1 MTKCTFAELS
11 GFIEELKVLIVVD
24 VFDTV
29 AHGTS
34 KEASSSAS
42 KAAAHTPAEASHT
55 SASEEVVVE
64 HVDDPYS
71 SRPRQPEEGP
81 RVLP

>member
-11 GFIEELKVLIVVD
+11 GFIEELEVLIGD
-24 VFDTV
+24 AFDTV

-34 KEASSSAS
+34 KEASSSAT
-42 KAAAHTPAEASHT
+42 KAAAHTPTEAPHT
-55 SASEEVVVE
+55 TTSEEVVVE
-64 HVDDPYS
+64 HVDEPYS
-71 SRPRQPEEGP
+71 SRPRQPKEGL